1 MRLYIIRHADPDYPN
16 NTITAKGH
24 LEAQALSVRL
34 VAQGL
39 DKVFTSPLNRARET
53 MKYTT
58 DKLGMDYTI
67 EEWARELD
75 MWLHES
81 PWGPMAVWDAPGAD
95 MRESLRNS
103 GKELWSGNQHF
114 SAIKIDEVYQQVKKD
129 SDAFLKRL
137 GYEREGGRYRILNT
151 NRDKVA
157 LFCHNGLGLT
167 WLAHL
172 LDLPLSLVWSGFW
185 LPPSSVTTL
194 LFDERSRE
202 WATPRCIG
210 LGDVSHLYQAG
221 LPVQPRG
228 ILANFD

>member
-39 DKVFTSPLNRARET
+39 DKVFTSPLNRAKET

-103 GKELWSGNQHF
+103 GKDLWSGNEHF
-114 SAIKIDEVYQQVKKD
+114 SSIKIDEVYEQVKRD

-137 GYEREGGRYRILNT
+137 GYEREGGRYRILHANK
-151 NRDKVA
+151 DKVA

-194 LFDERSRE
+194 LFDERSSE